1 LAIFGGTAGVACDE
15 CYHQACDD
23 ISNLNKT
30 SLDLLAEGAAHALL
44 AFAQTTSAV
53 NGTDKASNSAK
64 DEIEYQGP
72 HANK

>member
-1 LAIFGGTAGVACDE
+1 VRR
-15 CYHQACDD
+15 HQQPH
-23 ISNLNKT
+23 KT
-30 SLDLLAEGAAHALL
+30 SLDQLAEGAAHALL